1 MKVKES
7 IEIMKAHNAW
17 RRNSED
23 EIIKPHAEWRR
34 NSNSSSKMQ
43 NPKDVE
49 IAARTLIS
57 LAESLKITDDSP
69 IVGRRYKQR
78 ATGIIGEVKV
88 IGIGGGHVIYRM
100 ARKGFGAQLCACKD
114 FLRHFDFIENKK

>member
-1 MKVKES
+1 MKVKEA

-17 RRNSED
+17 RRNGED

-49 IAARTLIS
+49 IAARTLIA

-69 IVGRRYKQR
+69 IVGRRYKQH
-78 ATGIIGEVKV
+78 AGGIIGEVKV
-88 IGIGGGHVIYRM
+88 IGIGGGHVIYR
-100 ARKGFGAQLCACKD
+100 REGFGAQLCACKD
-114 FLRHFDFIENKK
+114 FLRHFDLIEVRK

>member
-1 MKVKES
+1 MKVKEA

-17 RRNSED
+17 RRNGED

-43 NPKDVE
+43 NTKDVG
-49 IAARTLIS
+49 IAIDTLVK

-69 IVGRRYKQR
+69 IVGRIYKQH
-78 ATGIIGEVKV
+78 AGGVIGEVKV
-88 IGIGGGHVIYRM
+88 IGIGGGHLIYR
-100 ARKGFGAQLCACKD
+100 RKGFGAQLCACKD

>member
-17 RRNSED
+17 RRGNT
-23 EIIKPHAEWRR
+23 A
-34 NSNSSSKMQ
+34 
-43 NPKDVE
+43 DVHDVKKIG
-49 IAARTLIS
+49 IAIDTLVK

-69 IVGRRYKQR
+69 IVGRRYKQH

-100 ARKGFGAQLCACKD
+100 ARKGFGAQLCACND
-114 FLRHFDFIENKK
+114 FLMHFDLIENEK

>member
-17 RRNSED
+17 RRNGED

-43 NPKDVE
+43 NPKDIG
-49 IAARTLIS
+49 IAIDTLVK

-69 IVGRRYKQR
+69 IVGRRYKQH
-78 ATGIIGEVKV
+78 ASGIIGEVKV
-88 IGIGGGHVIYRM
+88 IGIGGGYLIYR
-100 ARKGFGAQLCACKD
+100 RKGFGAQLCAVKD
-114 FLRHFDFIENKK
+114 FLRHFDLIENKK